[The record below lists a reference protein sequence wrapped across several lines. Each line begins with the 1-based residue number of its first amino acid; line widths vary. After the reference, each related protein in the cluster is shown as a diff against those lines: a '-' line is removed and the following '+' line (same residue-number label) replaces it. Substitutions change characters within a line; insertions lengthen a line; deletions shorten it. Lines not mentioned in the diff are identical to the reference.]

1 MVDKIK
7 TLEDRL
13 FTLDREYESQT
24 SKFQK
29 EYETRMTAKLEEDT
43 AKVKRDMKFR
53 MDIQMEQQKSKLAQ
67 EKLEFIN
74 SQPDKDTE
82 LFQTKV
88 KLNSLSMTRN
98 KLEKALEQAN
108 KSLEKVQKASKKT
121 GWFS

>member
-1 MVDKIK
+1 MANKIK

-13 FTLDREYESQT
+13 FTLDREYETQT

-43 AKVKRDMKFR
+43 AKVKRDMNFR

-108 KSLEKVQKASKKT
+108 KSLEQLQKASKKT
-121 GWFS
+121 SWFS